1 MQNTRPHRILLL
13 AIALLII
20 FTGILVIGC
29 GGGSSSPPP
38 PPPPPPGTSSTQIR
52 VGDASTDRVVAFQVT
67 IGNIILTP
75 AGSGASQQVQV
86 PTNRL
91 DLSHMAGKLEPV
103 VILNAPQ
110 GTYTNAIVNIANPT
124 VTFLN
129 GSGNLVTIPG
139 GASQS
144 VTVNFSPALTISSSP
159 AILNIDINAASTL
172 TTDASGNVLGFSF
185 SSSSFAI
192 STSPIVAEN
201 LQQDITGE
209 IESVVG
215 QVASVSG
222 ANFTLNGA
230 QGGGQF
236 VFVTD
241 SSTVFFGGLT
251 NAASM
256 ANQIVRVDGTTRADG
271 TLLARKVEGVESQTG
286 SLMDGLITSVIGTPA
301 TFLTIASQDGTG
313 NGMDSSKIGAPF
325 NVNVS
330 GVSAGNFGVN
340 QGKMD
345 FTGLTVPNVTF
356 PFDATTL
363 RSGQRISVE
372 SPGGVPLINGTITAD
387 KVKLEQQA
395 ITGVVSN
402 FTAGTGGA
410 ATFDLTLPST
420 SLLTGTVTPT
430 VVHVFQQPG
439 TDNRFGTI
447 SNTKTLRVRGL
458 LFFTGSNFNMI
469 ARRITP

>member
-1 MQNTRPHRILLL
+1 MQNTRPHRILTLAVPLL
-13 AIALLII
+13 NILA
-20 FTGILVIGC
+20 GILLIGC
-29 GGGSSSPPP
+29 GGGGSSTPPP
-38 PPPPPPGTSSTQIR
+38 PQPNTTATQIR

-75 AGSGASQQVQV
+75 VGSGASQQIQV

-110 GTYTNAIVNIANPT
+110 GTYASATVNIVNPI

-139 GASQS
+139 CASQS
-144 VTVNFSPALTISSSP
+144 VSVNFSSALTITSSP

-185 SSSSFAI
+185 SSSSFTI
-192 STSPIVAEN
+192 TTSPIVAEN
-201 LQQDITGE
+201 LQQDNTGE

-215 QVASVSG
+215 QVASLSG
-222 ANFTLNGA
+222 ANFTLTGA
-230 QGGGQF
+230 QGGGQL
-236 VFVTD
+236 VFATD
-241 SSTVFFGGLT
+241 GSTLFSGGLT
-251 NAASM
+251 NVASM
-256 ANQIVRVDGTTRADG
+256 ANQIVRVDGTTRTDG
-271 TLLARKVEGVESQTG
+271 TLLARRVEGVESQTG
-286 SLMDGLITSVIGTPA
+286 SVMDGLITSVIATPA
-301 TFLTIASQDGTG
+301 TFLTIASQDGAG
-313 NGMDSSKIGAPF
+313 SGMDSSKIGAPF
-325 NVNVS
+325 NVSVS
-330 GVSAGNFGVN
+330 GVTAGNFGVN
-340 QGKMD
+340 QGRMD
-345 FTGLTVPNVTF
+345 FTGLAVPSATF

-363 RSGQRISVE
+363 RAGQRISVE
-372 SPGGVPLINGTITAD
+372 SPGSVPLINGTITAD

-402 FTAGTGGA
+402 FTAGAGGA
-410 ATFDLTLPST
+410 ATFDLTLPTT
-420 SLLTGTVTPT
+420 SLLIGTATPT

-458 LFFTGSNFNMI
+458 LFWTGSNFNMI

>member
-1 MQNTRPHRILLL
+1 MRNCRPHRIVSCAL
-13 AIALLII
+13 ALLS
-20 FTGILVIGC
+20 TILITMMAGGC
-29 GGGSSSPPP
+29 GGGGGSSTPPP
-38 PPPPPPGTSSTQIR
+38 PPPNTSSTQIR

-75 AGSGASQQVQV
+75 VGAGPSQQVQI

-103 VILNAPQ
+103 VIVNAPQ
-110 GTYTNAIVNIANPT
+110 GTYASAIVNINNPI

-129 GSGNLVTIPG
+129 GSGSLVTIPG

-144 VTVNFSPALTISSSP
+144 ITVNFSPALTIGTSP
-159 AILNIDINAASTL
+159 AILNIDINAANTL
-172 TTDASGNVLGFSF
+172 TVDASGNVLGFNF
-185 SSSSFAI
+185 SSSSFTI
-192 STSPIVAEN
+192 STSPIVTES
-201 LQQDITGE
+201 LQQDRTGE

-230 QGGGQF
+230 QGGSQL
-236 VFVTD
+236 VFATD
-241 SSTVFFGGLT
+241 STTLFFGGLT
-251 NAASM
+251 NVAST
-256 ANQIVRVDGTTRADG
+256 ANQIVRIDGTTRTDG
-271 TLLARKVEGVESQTG
+271 TLLARRVEGVESQTG
-286 SLMDGLITSVIGTPA
+286 SEMDGLITSVIGAPA

-313 NGMDSSKIGAPF
+313 SGMDSSKIGAPF
-325 NVNVS
+325 NVSVS
-330 GVSAGNFGVN
+330 GMTAGNYGVN

-345 FTGLTVPNVTF
+345 FTGLAVPSTTF

-363 RSGQRISVE
+363 RTGQRISIE
-372 SPGGVPLINGTITAD
+372 SPGSVPLINGTIPAD
-387 KVKLEQQA
+387 KIKLEQQA

-410 ATFDLTLPST
+410 ATFDLTLPTT
-420 SLLTGTVTPT
+420 SLLVGTLSPT

-458 LFFTGSNFNMI
+458 LFWTGSNFNII